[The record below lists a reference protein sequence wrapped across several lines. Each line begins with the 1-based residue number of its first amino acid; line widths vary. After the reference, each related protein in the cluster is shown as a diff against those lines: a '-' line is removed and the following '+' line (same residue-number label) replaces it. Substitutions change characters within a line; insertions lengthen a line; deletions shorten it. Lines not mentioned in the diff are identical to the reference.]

1 MKKLFP
7 LLLATALIVPSV
19 SCKKE
24 AGPVYPTFPNYEKQ
38 AETTPGAATDVKDDA
53 AYLDGVFSDAL
64 SSLNSDEI
72 LLFLQNIQS
81 LQFLSDE
88 KTDVS
93 IFQTTIMAAM
103 MEAGEDFPGL
113 SLDLLSGSYALELM
127 GEVWTVNRK
136 GDLPGRIRLSWTDA
150 GVEYLADASWT
161 SGEATLTYQGMPILL
176 PAHLEVILQRK
187 GKVTG
192 ALALNF
198 APAPNP
204 KATMMDAQVSVDGQL
219 VIGSQMLEI
228 KKALIRLLV
237 EGEQG
242 GSNNKGD
249 LKVEELDVVLYG
261 QGARLVGISGSGRYY
276 TSGDKYSN
284 GDPII
289 KTSAEVDVDVLHR
302 LTGHLAMND
311 FYNPHVDKTDKLQM
325 TLKGVFISKAL
336 KFSASYAPEWT
347 EASPDMRLAFTMEEG
362 EEGYEIVPA
371 FQFKSQ
377 EYKELNILS
386 LNDFVSIDNFP
397 LSYYEIIRL
406 GTMFSVVL
414 KSNDD

>member
-127 GEVWTVNRK
+127 GEVWTVNDNLTPA
-136 GDLPGRIRLSWTDA
+136 GGHASVTDMASGRVLLDTDWEI
-150 GVEYLADASWT
+150 G
-161 SGEATLTYQGMPILL
+161 
-176 PAHLEVILQRK
+176 
-187 GKVTG
+187 
-192 ALALNF
+192 
-198 APAPNP
+198 PNAAE
-204 KATMMDAQVSVDGQL
+204 K
-219 VIGSQMLEI
+219 IGSVEWRGQGVLDI
-228 KKALIRLLV
+228 KYTV
-237 EGEQG
+237 
-242 GSNNKGD
+242 GD
-249 LKVEELDVVLYG
+249 QAFGNWYLYG
-261 QGARLVGISGSGRYY
+261 TPPFDRA
-276 TSGDKYSN
+276 
-284 GDPII
+284 
-289 KTSAEVDVDVLHR
+289 KT
-302 LTGHLAMND
+302 
-311 FYNPHVDKTDKLQM
+311 
-325 TLKGVFISKAL
+325 
-336 KFSASYAPEWT
+336 
-347 EASPDMRLAFTMEEG
+347 LAF
-362 EEGYEIVPA
+362 
-371 FQFKSQ
+371 
-377 EYKELNILS
+377 LH
-386 LNDFVSIDNFP
+386 P
-397 LSYYEIIRL
+397 LL
-406 GTMFSVVL
+406 
-414 KSNDD
+414 

>member
-7 LLLATALIVPSV
+7 FLLATALIVSSV

-24 AGPVYPTFPNYEKQ
+24 AGLVYPTFPNYEKQ

-81 LQFLSDE
+81 LQLFGDK
-88 KTDVS
+88 KTDAS

-136 GDLPGRIRLSWTDA
+136 GDLPGRIRLAWTDG
-150 GVEYLADASWT
+150 GVAYLADASWT
-161 SGEATLTYQGMPILL
+161 SGEATLTYQGMLILL
-176 PAHLEVILQRK
+176 PSHLEVILQRK

-219 VIGSQMLEI
+219 VVGSQMLEI
-228 KKALIRLLV
+228 KKALLRLLV
-237 EGEQG
+237 ESEQNA
-242 GSNNKGD
+242 SYNKGD
-249 LKVEELDVVLYG
+249 LKVEAFDAVLYG

-276 TSGDKYSN
+276 TSGDKHSD
-284 GDPII
+284 GDPIL

-302 LTGHLAMND
+302 LTGHLSMNE
-311 FYNPHVDKTDKLQM
+311 FYNPRVDKTDKLKM
-325 TLKGVFISKAL
+325 TLKGALIAKAL
-336 KFSASYAPEWT
+336 KFSASYAPDWT
-347 EASPDMRLAFTMEEG
+347 EETPDMKLAFTMREG
-362 EEGYEIVPA
+362 EEGYEIVPC

-377 EYKELNILS
+377 GYKELNILS

-406 GTMFSVVL
+406 GTMFSVVSQ
-414 KSNDD
+414 SNDD